1 MKLGFI
7 GHLYN
12 EVSRNSKAIIFQCE
26 AYYNKKCYGRVYLN
40 LSMTEIVLKE
50 KSIKHNHLPNFK
62 SIHIAKIKEKI
73 KRAARETDEITSLII
88 LNAIP
93 QLSKEALPRL
103 LLS

>member
-1 MKLGFI
+1 MRYQEIQKQLDSDVTHTTTI
-7 GHLYN
+7 NIMEESILT
-12 EVSRNSKAIIFQCE
+12 FQW
-26 AYYNKKCYGRVYLN
+26 
-40 LSMTEIVLKE
+40 LKE